1 MKSLQRHQENSCF
14 RNISKKTGENRT
26 QVDRLVFDDDD
37 EPEENLVA
45 EAWKQTAISSQ
56 SDKIEQLLAHRHQ
69 LKQQRTDIQN
79 CLADVK
85 NELMLNNVPAYDY
98 SFTTRTANTFRI
110 SRDKDAYGTNS
121 QPSRIKNL
129 REEYLKHGGQHPD
142 VLEQMRNMEIEAKL
156 KGDKEETHKVL
167 MKNNKLY
174 EEQRA
179 TQEQQSSHKE
189 TNKSSKESSNIH
201 IFKYFYEPKSFIL
214 IIRDLNLKLKIYV
227 FFPAPHAY

>member
-1 MKSLQRHQENSCF
+1 MKSLTLEFHTF
-14 RNISKKTGENRT
+14 
-26 QVDRLVFDDDD
+26 
-37 EPEENLVA
+37 
-45 EAWKQTAISSQ
+45 
-56 SDKIEQLLAHRHQ
+56 
-69 LKQQRTDIQN
+69 
-79 CLADVK
+79 
-85 NELMLNNVPAYDY
+85 
-98 SFTTRTANTFRI
+98 SFLSIA
-110 SRDKDAYGTNS
+110 
-121 QPSRIKNL
+121 
-129 REEYLKHGGQHPD
+129 
-142 VLEQMRNMEIEAKL
+142 
-156 KGDKEETHKVL
+156 GDKEETHKVL